1 MLAIVIA
8 LGVASTASA
17 QDPFPDGPGKD
28 VTVRICG
35 TCHPSA
41 RGAAVRLT
49 REGWQDVIAK
59 MVSLGAKGTDDELAA
74 VLDYLSTH
82 FKGDAPKPVNLN
94 TAPAIDLE
102 SVAGLLRKEAA
113 ALIAYR
119 AEAPVQGARGPE
131 EGPGRRL
138 PQDRPPARPV
148 GLFLI
153 LKVHCQRPI
162 GGEFWRRVDAVSTLL
177 PQVRASSLHTFGG

>member
-1 MLAIVIA
+1 MVGALASLVRGAFLALVLIVVPA
-8 LGVASTASA
+8 TASA

-74 VLDYLSTH
+74 VLDYLSTN

-119 AEAPVQGARGPE
+119 AKHPCKVLEDLKKV
-131 EGPGRRL
+131 PGVDFRKIDQRR
-138 PQDRPPARPV
+138 DRLV
-148 GLFLI
+148 CF
-153 LKVHCQRPI
+153 
-162 GGEFWRRVDAVSTLL
+162 
-177 PQVRASSLHTFGG
+177 